1 MSRDASNTTDMLT
14 KVKINKMN
22 SNWSTEALLF
32 KETDDKIFVYTN
44 ERLTVIFH
52 FPKHLYTYEVME
64 DCCMDRK
71 KRIVFDDTDTRHA
84 RLRVQLE
91 RDGLTQ
97 AEFFRA
103 YISAY
108 LDKNENIMTF
118 ITDYKLHN
126 NKGQKRSIKIIQ
138 KEEQVRE
145 QLMSKFGIGDEEL
158 EDIFDLIAEEHPDL

>member
-1 MSRDASNTTDMLT
+1 
-14 KVKINKMN
+14 
-22 SNWSTEALLF
+22 
-32 KETDDKIFVYTN
+32 
-44 ERLTVIFH
+44 
-52 FPKHLYTYEVME
+52 
-64 DCCMDRK
+64 MDRK

-118 ITDYKLHN
+118 ITDYKLN
-126 NKGQKRSIKIIQ
+126 NNVGQKRSLKVIQ
-138 KEEQVRE
+138 KEEKNKDH
-145 QLMSKFGIGDEEL
+145 LINKFGIKDEEL
-158 EDIFDLIAEEHPDL
+158 ENIFDLIAEEHPDL

>member
-1 MSRDASNTTDMLT
+1 M
-14 KVKINKMN
+14 
-22 SNWSTEALLF
+22 
-32 KETDDKIFVYTN
+32 DK
-44 ERLTVIFH
+44 
-52 FPKHLYTYEVME
+52 
-64 DCCMDRK
+64 K

-108 LDKNENIMTF
+108 LEKNENIMSF
-118 ITDYKLHN
+118 ITDYKLDN
-126 NKGQKRSIKIIQ
+126 NKGQKRSIQIIQ
-138 KEEQVRE
+138 KEEEKRGR
-145 QLMSKFGIGDEEL
+145 LMTKFGIGDEEL

>member
-1 MSRDASNTTDMLT
+1 M
-14 KVKINKMN
+14 
-22 SNWSTEALLF
+22 
-32 KETDDKIFVYTN
+32 DK
-44 ERLTVIFH
+44 
-52 FPKHLYTYEVME
+52 
-64 DCCMDRK
+64 K

-84 RLRVQLE
+84 KLRVQLE

-126 NKGQKRSIKIIQ
+126 DVGQKRSIKVIQ
-138 KEEQVRE
+138 KEEEKRAR
-145 QLMSKFGIGDEEL
+145 LMTKFGIGDDEL

>member
-1 MSRDASNTTDMLT
+1 
-14 KVKINKMN
+14 
-22 SNWSTEALLF
+22 
-32 KETDDKIFVYTN
+32 
-44 ERLTVIFH
+44 
-52 FPKHLYTYEVME
+52 
-64 DCCMDRK
+64 MDRK

-118 ITDYKLHN
+118 IRDYKLHN
-126 NKGQKRSIKIIQ
+126 NVGQKRSIKIIQ
-138 KEEQVRE
+138 KEEEMRGR
-145 QLMSKFGIGDEEL
+145 LMTKFGIGDEEL
-158 EDIFDLIAEEHPDL
+158 ESIFDLIAEEHPDL